1 MRRREFISLAGGAAA
16 AWPVAAK
23 AQQPGKVPRIG
34 FLWPGT
40 AAENVNRLA
49 GFRQGLRDLGYEQ
62 GTNIIIEDRW
72 AEGNYERLQGL
83 VSELVRS
90 NVDVIVTGGTPGSL
104 VAKRA
109 TTIIPIVMANVGD
122 PVAAGLVASVAR
134 PGGNITGQ
142 SSFSPEL
149 YAKRIELLKEVQP
162 RITEVVAIL
171 FNPDNAATRAELQTM
186 ETAAQLINVG
196 LQQFPVRAP
205 NELESAFDRMVE
217 RHMEAVGI
225 SDDGMLNANLGAIAA
240 LTTKRRLLSIG
251 NLELAQAGG
260 LIGYG
265 INYFA
270 TYRRAA
276 AFVDKILKG
285 TKPADLP
292 IEQATRFQFVLNLKT
307 AKALGLDVP
316 TATLLRA
323 DKVIE

>member
-1 MRRREFISLAGGAAA
+1 MKRREFITLLGGAAVT
-16 AWPVAAK
+16 WPVAAA
-23 AQQPGKVPRIG
+23 AQQPGKVPRVG
-34 FLWPGT
+34 FLWGGT
-40 AAENVNRLA
+40 PAENVARLA
-49 GFRQGLRDLGYEQ
+49 GFRQGLRELGYIE
-62 GTNIIIEDRW
+62 GKNIIIDDRW
-72 AEGNYERLQGL
+72 AEGNYERLQEL
-83 VSELVRS
+83 VAELVRS
-90 NVDVIVTGGTPGSL
+90 NVDVIVTQGTPGSL

-109 TTIIPIVMANVGD
+109 TTTIPIVLANAGD

-149 YAKRIELLKEVQP
+149 YAKRIELLKEVLP
-162 RITEVVAIL
+162 RITEVAVL
-171 FNPDNAATRAELQTM
+171 FNSDNAATRAELQTM
-186 ETAAQLINVG
+186 ETAAQSIKVKLH
-196 LQQFPVRAP
+196 QFPMRAP
-205 NELESAFDRMVE
+205 DELESAFDRMVQS
-217 RHMEAVGI
+217 HMEAVGV
-225 SDDGMLNANLGAIAA
+225 SDDGMFNANVERIVA

-285 TKPADLP
+285 SKPADLP
-292 IEQATRFQFVLNLKT
+292 IEQAARFEFVLNLKT
-307 AKALGLDVP
+307 AKALGIEVP

-323 DKVIE
+323 DEVIE